1 MGKVIAVCISEK
13 KGTVKTDVGSCRII
27 QDYGLE
33 NDAHA
38 GSGRQV
44 SLLSYEKFSEFKE
57 TNAGRVEIVPGVFG
71 ENLLVEGFDFKT
83 LPIGTRFKC
92 GDCILELMQIGK
104 RCHTGCEISKIA
116 GKCIMPVEGVFA
128 RVIEG
133 GVVSNGDEF
142 TMISRPY
149 RACILTAS
157 DRSYNGE
164 REDLSGP
171 CIAKI
176 IGEAGYEVI
185 STSLCPDDEDVLA
198 DTLIKMCD
206 ELKPDVIFTTGGT
219 GLSPR
224 DHMPEATKKV
234 AHRDVP
240 GIAEYMRL
248 KSMEITP
255 NAMLSRGVSV
265 IRDNTLIVNLP
276 GSPKAVGECLSFI
289 LPSLQHGL
297 GLLRGDKM
305 DK

>member
-1 MGKVIAVCISEK
+1 MGKVIAVCISEN

-128 RVIEG
+128 RVIAG

-157 DRSYNGE
+157 DRSFNGE

-171 CIAKI
+171 CISKI

-206 ELKPDVIFTTGGT
+206 ELKPDVVFTTGGT

-265 IRDNTLIVNLP
+265 IRDNTLIINLP
-276 GSPKAVGECLSFI
+276 GSPKAVSECLSFI

>member
-57 TNAGRVEIVPGVFG
+57 SNAGRIEIVPGVFG

-157 DRSYNGE
+157 DRSFNGE

-219 GLSPR
+219 GLSLR

-265 IRDNTLIVNLP
+265 IRDNTLIINLP

-289 LPSLQHGL
+289 LPSLYHGL